1 MLSLVKLLTK
11 PYFSFVVFVLYAAD
25 RLKYLFLL
33 EVGGAGRLDTYLSP
47 SV

>member
-1 MLSLVKLLTK
+1 MSECHRLLSCSRI
-11 PYFSFVVFVLYAAD
+11 SFVVFVLYAAD

-33 EVGGAGRLDTYLSP
+33 EVGGAGKLDTYMSP